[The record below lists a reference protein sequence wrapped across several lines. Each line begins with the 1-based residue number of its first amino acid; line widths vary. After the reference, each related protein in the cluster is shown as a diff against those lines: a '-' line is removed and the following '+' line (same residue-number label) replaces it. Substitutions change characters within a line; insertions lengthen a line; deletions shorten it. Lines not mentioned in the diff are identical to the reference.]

1 MKNIIVYIAI
11 FIMMM
16 PGLSL
21 SAEVNFPTNQL
32 FERNHTPFNN
42 NPFDGENP
50 TKIKRNLNVNI
61 QYKFDFNH
69 NNLHN
74 NHNKKVSYLNSNDKT
89 NYNTNRTFSLQNTEI
104 RRYNTPLN
112 NNNTEN
118 ITVTYG
124 MTSTIKAP
132 KINEV
137 FETKASQNTTPSQDD
152 NYKGSGA
159 PSTYKVP
166 IGNATIPF
174 MLLLVA
180 IYCMILR
187 YKK

>member
-50 TKIKRNLNVNI
+50 TRIKRNLNVNI

-89 NYNTNRTFSLQNTEI
+89 NYNTNRTFSLQNTGT

-112 NNNTEN
+112 NSTEH
-118 ITVTYG
+118 TVITYG
-124 MTSTIKAP
+124 MASRMTMP
-132 KINEV
+132 KIEA
-137 FETKASQNTTPSQDD
+137 FEAESNQNTTPSID
-152 NYKGSGA
+152 NYYSGAGA
-159 PSTYKVP
+159 PSTYKGP
-166 IGNATIPF
+166 IGNVTLPF

>member
-1 MKNIIVYIAI
+1 
-11 FIMMM
+11 MMM

-50 TKIKRNLNVNI
+50 TRIKRNLNVNI

-69 NNLHN
+69 NNQHN

-112 NNNTEN
+112 NNNNNNNTEN
-118 ITVTYG
+118 ITVTYDMPSTMAFPKMG
-124 MTSTIKAP
+124 VLATSEI
-132 KINEV
+132 
-137 FETKASQNTTPSQDD
+137 QNTPPSESN
-152 NYKGSGA
+152 NYYGSGA
-159 PSTYKVP
+159 PSTYKGP
-166 IGNATIPF
+166 IGNVTLPF
-174 MLLLVA
+174 MLLLAA